1 MREDVGGG
9 TNIDTYIQVGVA
21 WIAQLVKCGTL
32 NPKVRGLSP
41 MLGAR

>member
-9 TNIDTYIQVGVA
+9 TNIDTYTQVGVA
-21 WIAQLVKCGTL
+21 WIAQLVKRGTL

-41 MLGAR
+41 MLGTR